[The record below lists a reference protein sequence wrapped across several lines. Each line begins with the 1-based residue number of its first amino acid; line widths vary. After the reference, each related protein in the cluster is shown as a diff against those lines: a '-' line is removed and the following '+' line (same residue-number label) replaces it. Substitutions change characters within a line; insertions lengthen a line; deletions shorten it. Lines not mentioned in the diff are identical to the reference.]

1 MGHMR
6 SPSVHGATRA
16 YNTPT
21 ENASDT
27 LVSEADAENRDTTR
41 ELADD
46 GHGDSSLR
54 WRTGPWRDDHR
65 ARSEANKIADA
76 DRVVAD
82 HLRHFTKL
90 MKVAGYVE
98 DKGIV
103 VVDDQDHVAAD
114 ISVRKASKM
123 RRAFASVSSYSASGS
138 DIAVIPP
145 PA

>member
-1 MGHMR
+1 
-6 SPSVHGATRA
+6 VHGATRT

-21 ENASDT
+21 ENASDA
-27 LVSEADAENRDTTR
+27 LVSEADAENRDATR

-54 WRTGPWRDDHR
+54 WRTGAGRDDHS
-65 ARSEANKIADA
+65 ARSEPSKIADA
-76 DRVVAD
+76 DRVVPD
-82 HLRHFTKL
+82 YLRHFPKL
-90 MKVAGYVE
+90 VKVACYVE

-103 VVDDQDHVAAD
+103 VVDDHDHGAAD
-114 ISVRKASKM
+114 ISVRNASKM
-123 RRAFASVSSYSASGS
+123 RCAFASVSSYSASGS